1 MAFEKILVPLDGSDL
16 AERALP
22 YAQTIAKTRGSS
34 ILLLAV
40 LGPGERLERPM
51 KAYLEAEARR
61 LESQGI
67 SSQAS
72 VISGNPAEEIVRFA
86 DDHEVSLIVISSHG
100 YSGIRRWMPGSVALK
115 VLYGTCVPTLLVKSK
130 SPEVSPVK
138 FQKVLLPIDGS
149 PFSET
154 SLLYAEELLQG
165 TGTELLLLRVT
176 EPPVVTAD
184 RSPAIKPSWE
194 EYRDQLMAEVQQQAL
209 AYLEKVKS
217 GFEQKGLKARSQ
229 AVLGKAVESIL
240 EVARA
245 EEVDL
250 IIMTTHGRTGVSRWV
265 YGSVAN
271 RVMEECRHPILLI
284 RPCPPEEPKI

>member
-1 MAFEKILVPLDGSDL
+1 MAFEKILVPLDGSNL

-34 ILLLAV
+34 ILLLSV
-40 LGPGERLERPM
+40 LGAGEHLERPM
-51 KAYLEAEARR
+51 KAYLEAQARQ

-67 SSQAS
+67 SSS
-72 VISGNPAEEIVRFA
+72 VSVVSGSPAEEIVQFA
-86 DDHEVSLIVISSHG
+86 DENEADLTIISSHG
-100 YSGIRRWMPGSVALK
+100 YSGIRRWMLGSVALK
-115 VLYGTCVPTLLVKSK
+115 VLYGTCVPTLLIKAA
-130 SPEVSPVK
+130 SPETSPAK
-138 FQKVLLPIDGS
+138 FRKVLLPLDGS

-165 TGTELLLLRVT
+165 TAAELLLLRVS
-176 EPPVVTAD
+176 EPPVVPAD

-194 EYRDQLMAEVQQQAL
+194 EYRDQLMAEVRQQAS

-229 AVLGKAVESIL
+229 TLLGKAVESIL

-245 EEVDL
+245 EGVDL
-250 IIMTTHGRTGVSRWV
+250 IIMTTHGRTGISRWV

-271 RVMEECRHPILLI
+271 RVMQECHHPILLI